1 MARMLVTYYTRS
13 GNTEQMAKE
22 VEEGARQVSGIDVHR
37 IAIGE
42 VTPDDLLSYDAIVVG
57 SPVYYGTMAAE
68 VKKLIDD
75 SVMHHGRLSGKVGA
89 AFATSGVAGG
99 GCETTILDIIHSLL
113 VHGMVVQGDSGG
125 PHYGP
130 IAIGAPDA
138 AAQDQCRKLGART
151 AELTVRLHG

>member
-1 MARMLVTYYTRS
+1 MARMLVTYHTRS
-13 GNTEQMAKE
+13 GNTEQMAKA
-22 VEEGARQVSGIDVHR
+22 VEEGARQVSGMDVHR
-37 IAIGE
+37 IAISE

-75 SVMHHGRLSGKVGA
+75 SVMHHGRLSGKVAA

-99 GCETTILDIIHSLL
+99 GCETTILDILHSLL